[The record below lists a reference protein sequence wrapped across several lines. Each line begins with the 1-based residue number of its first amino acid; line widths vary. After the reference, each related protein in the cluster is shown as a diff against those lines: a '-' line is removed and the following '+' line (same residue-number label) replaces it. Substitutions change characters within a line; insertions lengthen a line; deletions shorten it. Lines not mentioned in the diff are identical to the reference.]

1 MIKKICNLLS
11 TLLLIIM
18 VAIAGALLVPYLF
31 GYQPLAVLSGS
42 MEPEYHVGS
51 VIYVKEVA
59 PEDLKVG
66 DAITFRLSEDTY
78 ATHSLVSIDMDKQEF
93 VTKGIANENDDGARG
108 FDTLVGKASK
118 FSIPFLGYIS
128 LNIKTPVGICAAIGL
143 IVIILLLNFI
153 PDLFEKEEEKAVSK
167 EPEGSEDKNHN

>member
-108 FDTLVGKASK
+108 FDTLVGKASQK

-128 LNIKTPVGICAAIGL
+128 LNIKTPVQCAAIGL
-143 IVIILLLNFI
+143 IVIILLLELI
-153 PDLFEKEEEKAVSK
+153 PAPV
-167 EPEGSEDKNHN
+167 